1 MKKLIVILT
10 ISAFMMPSFGSL
22 IPCAENPHCTIVPTD
37 GCSVVVKNG
46 RNGPE
51 YVESCPPSA
60 KGGSGTKT
68 ILIVVASGL
77 AFAGVMYYLFKTP
90 SSKNIDG
97 HVQLAAF

>member
-1 MKKLIVILT
+1 MT
-10 ISAFMMPSFGSL
+10 SSFGSL
-22 IPCAENPHCTIVPTD
+22 VPCAEDPNCTIVPTD

-51 YVESCPPSA
+51 YAESCPPSA
-60 KGGSGTKT
+60 KGGGSNTKT
-68 ILIVVASGL
+68 MLIVVAGGL
-77 AFAGVMYYLFKTP
+77 VFAGAMYYLFKTP